1 MYRLSFFFFLFFL
14 SVSSF
19 AQKKGKTRLL
29 IYGQGEAALTS
40 AVQAS
45 NSGVNT
51 VWINPEKSFKSI
63 LTEGAEIKKINSY
76 QNIDAGLWAN
86 FLKLS
91 LNSPS
96 YSDSVF
102 NRAKAY
108 LNPRISMNAFEKM
121 IDSCENL
128 KVIYKTGIRKI
139 KKSGKKWKVELSNGE
154 SYNVYAVVDAS
165 MNSQLLSYISKKDK
179 LSDST
184 VDSVPM
190 IPMDQLYGSDIYKT
204 SLLVLD
210 DQTEFVIPAVSLI
223 RPYADNF
230 FVLYGPNG
238 LLKDLKE
245 SIEAVPT
252 KMLYGQ
258 TLGAIASYCA
268 FFEVKADKINIRTL
282 QGELLAFKGQML
294 PFHDVPFEDPHY
306 ASIQR
311 IGLTGMIKGKM
322 GNVDNESSKLI
333 FDINSRV
340 SSKEL
345 EPTMRRLYT
354 RSQIW
359 FSDKSIDELKLK
371 DLLSLI
377 KFIALK
383 GDELDSTVEKG
394 WTKKFNFSGDY
405 DPECFLTRKQTAV
418 LIDTYLQPFNIK
430 VDEKGN
436 FKY

>member
-1 MYRLSFFFFLFFL
+1 MYRIFVFFFLFFF
-14 SVSSF
+14 SISSF
-19 AQKKGKTRLL
+19 AQKKGKVKLL
-29 IYGQGEAALTS
+29 IYGQGEAALAS
-40 AVQAS
+40 AIQAS

-51 VWINPEKSFKSI
+51 VWVNPEESFKSI
-63 LTEGAEIKKINSY
+63 LTEGTEIKKINSY

-86 FLKLS
+86 FLKLT
-91 LNSPS
+91 LNSTA

-121 IDSCENL
+121 IDSSENL
-128 KVIYKTGIRKI
+128 NIIYKTEIRKI
-139 KKSGKKWKVELSNGE
+139 KKSGKKWKVELSNGDN
-154 SYNVYAVVDAS
+154 YNVYAVVDAS
-165 MNSQLLSYISKKDK
+165 TNSQLLSFINKNDK
-179 LSDST
+179 PSDPVSDSI
-184 VDSVPM
+184 PM
-190 IPMDQLYGSDIYKT
+190 IPTDQLYGTDIYKT
-204 SLLVLD
+204 SLLVRD
-210 DQTEFVIPAVSLI
+210 DQTELVVPAISLI

-252 KMLYGQ
+252 RMLYGQ

-294 PFHDVPFEDPHY
+294 PFHDIPFEDHY
-306 ASIQR
+306 HASIQR
-311 IGLTGMIKGKM
+311 IGLTGMIKGKLA
-322 GNVDNESSKLI
+322 NVDNGSSKLI
-333 FDINSRV
+333 FDINSHV

-394 WTKKFNFSGDY
+394 WTKKFNFSGNY